1 MAEMECENLALNPK
15 GLTPAMG
22 HLRGKRGRDFTSSFT
37 LKEKYDVPPKC
48 HSPEELCAVNSATQV
63 HCFNVR
69 EKRIVIVCFLC
80 YPVLWFMSYSDEAEA
95 EYRHLIYFIVTHSD
109 E

>member
-1 MAEMECENLALNPK
+1 MAELECENLALHPK
-15 GLTPAMG
+15 GLTPAIG
-22 HLRGKRGRDFTSSFT
+22 HLHWKGGKKFHWFIHAQREIRRAPYASFTSR
-37 LKEKYDVPPKC
+37 V
-48 HSPEELCAVNSATQV
+48 CAVNSANQV

-69 EKRIVIVCFLC
+69 EKRITIVCLLC